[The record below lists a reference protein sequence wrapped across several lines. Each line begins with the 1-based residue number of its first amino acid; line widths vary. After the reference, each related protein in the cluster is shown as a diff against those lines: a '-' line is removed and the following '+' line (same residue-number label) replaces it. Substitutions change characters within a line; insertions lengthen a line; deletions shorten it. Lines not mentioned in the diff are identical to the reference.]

1 MAEKK
6 REAHPQHNEQEYLV
20 AAVAGLGILLMGMA
34 AFMAASGLREDI
46 GGLEFSNVALIGGVL
61 IGVAIAMWFA
71 WLRPWVEFDD
81 LKEAYYT
88 GHHHDDHPEDGMVG
102 VAHEEPAAVVVAEPI
117 VPAVVE
123 EKPVAVEVKK
133 DDLKIIEG
141 IGNKVEQALNTEGI
155 TTFTQ
160 VAAMSGAE
168 LHRIV
173 KEKHG
178 VRIVGSTSSWPRQAR
193 LAATGDKAALD
204 ELKSRIKSGHLYD
217 KLADIEGVGP
227 IIEKML
233 YDAGIRSFEELAAT
247 DVTRLRQIVNDPM
260 IDPESWPQQAN
271 YLAAGDLTGLEAY
284 QRQLHGGRD

>member
-81 LKEAYYT
+81 LKEAYYP
-88 GHHHDDHPEDGMVG
+88 GHHHDDHPEDGIVE
-102 VAHEEPAAVVVAEPI
+102 VAHEPAAVVVAEPI
-117 VPAVVE
+117 VPVVVE

-141 IGNKVEQALNTEGI
+141 IGNKVEQALNAEGI
-155 TTFTQ
+155 TTFAQ

-168 LHRIV
+168 LHHLV

-233 YDAGIRSFEELAAT
+233 YDAGIRSFEELAVT
-247 DVTRLRQIVNDPM
+247 DVARLRQIVNDPM
-260 IDPESWPQQAN
+260 IDPESWPQQAK